1 MTSYWPSLIGGMLLG
16 LSAVLLLLLNG
27 RIAGISGMLG
37 AVAITPQR
45 GQVAWRVLFLLGM
58 VVAATAWMSLV
69 PGAPQPRT
77 GLSPVLLIAA
87 GLLVGFGSRMGNGC
101 TSGHG
106 VCGLG
111 RLSWRSLAAVMTFMV
126 TAIGTTFVV
135 RHVVGG

>member
-1 MTSYWPSLIGGMLLG
+1 M
-16 LSAVLLLLLNG
+16 
-27 RIAGISGMLG
+27 
-37 AVAITPQR
+37 
-45 GQVAWRVLFLLGM
+45 LFLLGM
-58 VVAATAWMSLV
+58 VAAATAWMSLV
-69 PGAPQPRT
+69 PGAAQPRT